1 MATDKEYME
10 FIAGQLSEAG
20 IITYRKMFGEYGI
33 YCNGKIIGV
42 ICDDQLFLKITEA
55 GRRIC
60 PDGEEAPPYEGAK
73 PYLLIDDIDDRGF
86 MTRLVQAVYE
96 ELPEPK
102 PKKTKRKEGQENG
115 KNGL

>member
-1 MATDKEYME
+1 
-10 FIAGQLSEAG
+10 
-20 IITYRKMFGEYGI
+20 MFGEYGI

-102 PKKTKRKEGQENG
+102 PKKAKRKGGQENG

>member
-1 MATDKEYME
+1 MQERLRAGRCSGNMESTAMARLY
-10 FIAGQLSEAG
+10 
-20 IITYRKMFGEYGI
+20 
-33 YCNGKIIGV
+33 
-42 ICDDQLFLKITEA
+42 QLFLKITEA